1 MPVGTVPGTYELV
14 YTASVNADAA
24 GTVKNAVVGTGSN
37 ASCENNCEVITPV
50 EDPKVDIV
58 KTIDLIEGQKAKV
71 GDVLTYT
78 VTATVSGS
86 SLRSELT
93 VTDTLGAGLDFGSVT
108 VAGAYTC
115 NAANPLVCTLPTG
128 TAPGTYAVTYTAIV
142 NASAQTQVRNAVVG
156 TSDDEVNCVTCDV
169 VTEVE
174 APIVRVNKSAN
185 PPAGSKVQVGQL
197 IDYTVSVVV
206 ERSALISPLT
216 LTDTPSEGL
225 TLLSTPQDCVLNG
238 NVMTCTLPVGTPA
251 GTYDFTYQ
259 GRVEASAG
267 AKVANAVRG
276 ETDGSTVIECGTCS
290 VEHEVEEALVRL
302 TKTAGSRDVKVGDL
316 VRYTLTI
323 ENLSGPNLINAQ
335 VVDTPAAGFTYVEG
349 SLQVVDADNFGSVTG
364 SNPILISGLDVASG
378 ETATVSYLMRV
389 GAGVTQGT
397 HINSAIVQDGTGRDL
412 SNRATAEVQMNG
424 DPLFDDSLLL
434 GSVFNDLD
442 GDGWQDPA
450 SLSGLKVQ
458 GGFAPDVYVANSTTM
473 DRGAGA
479 TPVADA
485 SSPMLHGIRIGDL
498 AGRASEAGAP
508 ATVVIRQRLTA
519 PSFTDDF
526 VLTNNQ
532 GVTVRMDAAGNT
544 SVETSGEAAR
554 GLNGA
559 APEVERRVTQ
569 DGGVYVVDY
578 VIRNMGI
585 DERGIPGVRIGTVEG
600 LIIETDQYGRYHLV
614 DIPGG
619 NVGRGRNFIMKVDPA
634 SLPAGAVFTTEN
646 PLVRRITPGIPV
658 RFDWGVR
665 FPTAEIPGGREEI
678 ELELGKVA
686 FAPGEATVS
695 STHQGLIAQ
704 MAERIREYDGGE
716 IVITADGESEALA
729 YARANAVK
737 DAVESL
743 LAPSERTD
751 LRVSVRARV
760 DTPNMVSLTGGRILL
775 GSVLFDTDSAEVR
788 PEFNGLLDSIA
799 EQLGTSNRE
808 VVIVGGADVRGAAAY
823 NEALGMRRAEAV
835 AEALARRL
843 PPTLSPRVSVEN
855 ATLPQSGRP
864 AGR

>member
-1 MPVGTVPGTYELV
+1 ECTTNCETETPVTDPSVRYAKTADATGSVKVGDTITYTLTAEVLNAQLTEVFTLTDTLGTGLTFGGVSDAGAFSCSGTLSCTLPVGTVPGTYSLTYTATVNDQAIGSVKNAVVGTGSNPECTTNCETETPVTDPSVRYAKTADATGSVKVGDTITYTLTAVVENAQLTEVFTLTDTLGTGLTFGGVSDAGAFSCSGTLSCTLPVGTVPGTYSLTYTATVNDQAIGSVKNAVVGTGSNPECTTNCEVITPVMDPAVRYSKSADVTEAVKVGDTITYTLTAVVENAQLTEVFTLTDTLGTGLTFGSVSDAGAFTCTGSLSCTLPVGTVPGTYELV

-50 EDPKVDIV
+50 EDPKIDIV

-71 GDVLTYT
+71 GDVLTYM

-115 NAANPLVCTLPTG
+115 NAANPLVCTLPPG

-174 APIVRVNKSAN
+174 APIVRINKSAN
-185 PPAGSKVQVGQL
+185 PLAGSKVQVGQL

-259 GRVEASAG
+259 GRVEATAG

-349 SLQVVDADNFGSVTG
+349 SLQVVDADDFGSVTG

-412 SNRATAEVQMNG
+412 SNRAR
-424 DPLFDDSLLL
+424 
-434 GSVFNDLD
+434 
-442 GDGWQDPA
+442 
-450 SLSGLKVQ
+450 
-458 GGFAPDVYVANSTTM
+458 
-473 DRGAGA
+473 RGA
-479 TPVADA
+479 
-485 SSPMLHGIRIGDL
+485 
-498 AGRASEAGAP
+498 
-508 ATVVIRQRLTA
+508 
-519 PSFTDDF
+519 
-526 VLTNNQ
+526 
-532 GVTVRMDAAGNT
+532 
-544 SVETSGEAAR
+544 
-554 GLNGA
+554 
-559 APEVERRVTQ
+559 
-569 DGGVYVVDY
+569 
-578 VIRNMGI
+578 
-585 DERGIPGVRIGTVEG
+585 DER
-600 LIIETDQYGRYHLV
+600 
-614 DIPGG
+614 
-619 NVGRGRNFIMKVDPA
+619 
-634 SLPAGAVFTTEN
+634 
-646 PLVRRITPGIPV
+646 
-658 RFDWGVR
+658 
-665 FPTAEIPGGREEI
+665 
-678 ELELGKVA
+678 
-686 FAPGEATVS
+686 
-695 STHQGLIAQ
+695 
-704 MAERIREYDGGE
+704 
-716 IVITADGESEALA
+716 
-729 YARANAVK
+729 
-737 DAVESL
+737 
-743 LAPSERTD
+743 
-751 LRVSVRARV
+751 
-760 DTPNMVSLTGGRILL
+760 
-775 GSVLFDTDSAEVR
+775 
-788 PEFNGLLDSIA
+788 
-799 EQLGTSNRE
+799 
-808 VVIVGGADVRGAAAY
+808 
-823 NEALGMRRAEAV
+823 
-835 AEALARRL
+835 
-843 PPTLSPRVSVEN
+843 
-855 ATLPQSGRP
+855 
-864 AGR
+864 